1 MPLDVYVCVYIY
13 VFFLPS
19 SIDVAAKNDHYYFDK
34 HMYTHPEKK
43 RKRKKKEKRRM
54 NIDEY

>member
-1 MPLDVYVCVYIY
+1 MPLYVYIYVYIY

-34 HMYTHPEKK
+34 HMHTLREKKKEEKKK
-43 RKRKKKEKRRM
+43 RKEKRK
-54 NIDEY
+54 

>member
-1 MPLDVYVCVYIY
+1 MPLDVYICVYIY

-34 HMYTHPEKK
+34 HMHTFREKEKGRKEKK
-43 RKRKKKEKRRM
+43 KKK

>member
-1 MPLDVYVCVYIY
+1 MPLDVYICVYIY

-19 SIDVAAKNDHYYFDK
+19 SIHVAAKNDHYYFDK
-34 HMYTHPEKK
+34 HMHTFREKEKGRKEKK
-43 RKRKKKEKRRM
+43 KKK